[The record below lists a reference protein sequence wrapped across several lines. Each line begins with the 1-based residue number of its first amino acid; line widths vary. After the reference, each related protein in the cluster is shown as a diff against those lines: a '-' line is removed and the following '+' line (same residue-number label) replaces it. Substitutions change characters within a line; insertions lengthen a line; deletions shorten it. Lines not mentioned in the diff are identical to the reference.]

1 MKFDSIHDVLAF
13 LERIPMFGK
22 VGVAAAHFDLEQ
34 IQVLLEALGNPHHR
48 FPCVHVAGTNGKGSV
63 CSYLSAVYSTAGYK
77 VGLYTSPHLIRFNE
91 RIRIDGM
98 AISNTDLLAFF
109 QNYAKLLAKLPYTY
123 FELSTAIAF
132 WYFARERV
140 DIAIVEVGLGGRLDA
155 TNVVNPLVSVITSIG
170 YDHQEVLGE
179 TLGQIAREK
188 AGIIKQSPVVIGAL
202 PDEARQVIR
211 SVANEKDVDCVEA
224 KPTELDLINVD
235 YLERRFRQELIKVK
249 LPIPTRAQHINISV
263 VLEVVNLLWDRF
275 PISRS
280 ELVEGLEHMPL
291 KSGFRGRFERLD
303 AEKEWWFDGGHNAEA
318 LSDVLDSMLRRSSG
332 QFPVLIVAM
341 QKDKLKK
348 SLADLFSQ
356 FPEIYYYS
364 LNTTRSATFAD
375 FVALVP
381 QARPFH
387 NNPEHGRDILLTLN
401 RRVVL
406 FIGSF
411 YFYEKVT
418 QSFMNRPD
426 VV

>member
-1 MKFDSIHDVLAF
+1 MKFDSIHDVWAF
-13 LERIPMFGK
+13 LERIPIFGK
-22 VGVAAAHFDLEQ
+22 VGAAAAHFDLEN
-34 IQVLLEALGNPHHR
+34 IQALLEALGNPHHR
-48 FPCVHVAGTNGKGSV
+48 FSCVHVAGTNGKGSV

-91 RIRIDGM
+91 RIRLGGV
-98 AISNTDLLAFF
+98 AILEADLLAFF
-109 QNYAKLLAKLPYTY
+109 QNHAELLAELPHTY

-132 WYFARERV
+132 WYFAREKV

-155 TNVVNPLVSVITSIG
+155 TNVVDPLVSVITSIG

-188 AGIIKQSPVVIGAL
+188 AGIIKRAPVVIGAL
-202 PDEARQVIR
+202 PDEARQVVQA
-211 SVANEKDVDCVEA
+211 VAKEKGVDCVEA
-224 KPTELDLINVD
+224 KHKELDLKDVD
-235 YLERRFRQELIKVK
+235 HLERRFRQELIKVE

-263 VLEVVNLLWDRF
+263 VLEVVNLLWGRF
-275 PISRS
+275 PVSMS

-303 AEKEWWFDGGHNAEA
+303 AQKEWWFDGGHNVEA
-318 LSDVLDSMLRRSSG
+318 LSDVLDSMLVRSPE
-332 QFPVLIVAM
+332 QAPVLIVAL

-348 SLADLFSQ
+348 SFADLFSQ

-406 FIGSF
+406 FLGSF

-418 QSFMNRPD
+418 QSFMNRLD